1 MKSCLPFFKW
11 NSLKFDNDVYT
22 INLLFK
28 IYLAIEYKTG
38 LKSDMFKG
46 DCDKN
51 EHCQAGLICGEDNCP
66 GRKWFGN
73 PE

>member
-1 MKSCLPFFKW
+1 M
-11 NSLKFDNDVYT
+11 
-22 INLLFK
+22 
-28 IYLAIEYKTG
+28 
-38 LKSDMFKG
+38 SDMVKG